1 MSLTSALN
9 TAQSIFNNTGTQ
21 SSVVSNNIANSSNT
35 NYNRREAVVSTT
47 SAGATVVQIARSQDS
62 SLQRQFLDST
72 SDDSAQER
80 LLKGLEDIKATMGGN
95 DYETSPATY
104 LSAFQTALQTYAGSP
119 SSMTAAQGAV
129 TAAQDVVTSLNQ
141 STQTVQTIRENA
153 DKEIG
158 TDVDSLNTLLS
169 QFQQANDAVQ
179 SATVAAAS
187 TSGTASPALSDALDQ
202 RDAVL
207 GQISQLVGIKTV
219 TRDNNDMAI
228 YTSSGTTLFETLPRT
243 VTFQPTNGYTA
254 GATGNAVYIDGVPL
268 AAGQGS
274 DTSGQ
279 GSIQS
284 LLQVRDDI
292 APTYQKQLDEI
303 ARGMV
308 TMFSETTTD
317 GGTPPTTLST
327 QPGLFVWTQSD
338 GTDGD
343 TPSSATVID
352 GIAGTIAINP
362 NVVTSAG
369 GDPTRLRDGTINPL
383 STSQNASN
391 DSGFSDLLDS
401 YSTGMDT
408 GMDFD
413 PSAGVDTNS
422 SILDFASNSVG
433 WVESQ
438 RSSANTAAENTSAA
452 LSRSSDAYSNN
463 TGVNLDEELTLMMDI
478 EQSYK
483 AGTKILSAVNDML
496 QALLDS
502 AS

>member
-21 SSVVSNNIANSSNT
+21 SSVVSNNIANAGNT

-47 SAGATVVQIARSQDS
+47 SAGATVVQIARSQDA
-62 SLQRQFLDST
+62 SLQTQFLSST
-72 SDDSAQER
+72 SDDAAQQR

-104 LSAFQTALQTYAGSP
+104 LATLQTALQTYAGSP
-119 SSMTAAQGAV
+119 SSLTAAQGAV
-129 TAAQDVVTSLNQ
+129 TAAQDVATSLNQ
-141 STQTVQTIRENA
+141 STQAVQSLREDA
-153 DKEIG
+153 DKEIS
-158 TDVDSLNTLLS
+158 TDVDSLNNLLA
-169 QFQQANDAVQ
+169 QFKQANDAVQ

-187 TSGTASPALSDALDQ
+187 ASGAASPALSDALDQ

-228 YTSSGTTLFETLPRT
+228 YTSTGTVLFETLPRT

-254 GATGNAVYIDGVPL
+254 GTTGNSIYIDGVPL
-268 AAGQGS
+268 ASGQGS
-274 DTSGQ
+274 DTNGQ
-279 GSIQS
+279 GSLQS
-284 LLQVRDDI
+284 LIQLRDDV

-303 ARGMV
+303 ARGLV

-327 QPGLFVWTQSD
+327 QPGLFVWTQNSAGD
-338 GTDGD
+338 GE
-343 TPSSATVID
+343 TPTSATVID
-352 GIAGTIAINP
+352 GMAGTIAVSAQ
-362 NVVTSAG
+362 VVTSQG

-383 STSQNASN
+383 STSQNPTG
-391 DSGFSDLLDS
+391 DSGYSTLLDS
-401 YSTGMDT
+401 YSNGMDAD
-408 GMDFD
+408 MSFD
-413 PSAGVDTNS
+413 PSTGVDTSS
-422 SILDFASNSVG
+422 SILSFASNSVG
-433 WVESQ
+433 WVEGQ

-452 LSRSSDAYSNN
+452 LTRSSDAYSNS

-483 AGTKILSAVNDML
+483 AGTKLLSAVNDML